1 MTFKCWGGGGRGVS
15 LNDSVAVSAEV
26 ERSASAVQNCYRKEE
41 ELRQEIRDKEAQ
53 VQRYIKE
60 TQAARSEYTKPS
72 RMMRLANDCSRCS
85 LPCPRVDLAC

>member
-1 MTFKCWGGGGRGVS
+1 M
-15 LNDSVAVSAEV
+15 
-26 ERSASAVQNCYRKEE
+26 SASAVRNCYRKEE